1 MLDHLIGDREHPRW
15 NCQAERRGGLEIE
28 YPLELGR
35 LLDWDVALTSL
46 AWDPV
51 EKVGGAAV

>member
-28 YPLELGR
+28 YPVELGR
-35 LLDWDVALTSL
+35 LFDWDVVLTSL